1 MDATLIPLPNELT
14 TPPVTKMNFVGICLH
29 KKWGLGRDSYGVI
42 YRPNRRPNKHA
53 KRYSGS
59 RVIQGLLN
67 EKRGGLQGVCSD
79 SNANY
84 MSRFSKVSRD

>member
-14 TPPVTKMNFVGICLH
+14 TPPVTNMNFVGICPH
-29 KKWGLGRDSYGVI
+29 KKWGLGRGSYGVF
-42 YRPNRRPNKHA
+42 YQPDRRPNEHA